1 MTSSSSTD
9 GSTAKSRSDAPAP
22 PPEPKPARAA
32 APSPELL
39 EFLGE
44 FGDERDGWID
54 PIELDEAS
62 DAPEPKR

>member
-9 GSTAKSRSDAPAP
+9 GSTTKSRSDAPAP
-22 PPEPKPARAA
+22 PPEPKPASAD

-44 FGDERDGWID
+44 FGDEID
-54 PIELDEAS
+54 PIDLDEAA